1 MYGMMVSDP
10 SGNALRR
17 SELTRLLHNYDL
29 PLECFT
35 EEPAEG
41 FAPGMTQVAFLR
53 TASWKLLIPEQP
65 LPMESLLAHIPGA
78 PLAANVLR
86 RHLFL
91 RMSLMPYL
99 RPGRKVTQLTGC
111 FLLGDNL
118 LIAPVSP
125 EDTADAQLPPGVWT
139 ELNGA
144 CHEGRLRTMRGY
156 NETPV
161 LVRENTL
168 LPVSMN
174 GQSLTQT
181 TDDDTDRLTLHWF
194 QPAGEAECSLADG
207 TRYHVQRV
215 GERIVVCTDT
225 NKVFHLVVHENGVEH
240 LIQV

>member
-17 SELTRLLHNYDL
+17 SELTRLLHDYDL
-29 PLECFT
+29 PLEGFT

-41 FAPGMTQVAFLR
+41 FAPGMTQAAFLR
-53 TASWKLLIPEQP
+53 TASWKLLIPGQP

-118 LIAPVSP
+118 LVAPVSP
-125 EDTADAQLPPGVWT
+125 EDTVDAQLPPGVWT

-144 CHEGRLRTMRGY
+144 CHEGRLRAMRSY
-156 NETPV
+156 NDTPV
-161 LVRENTL
+161 LARENTL

-181 TDDDTDRLTLHWF
+181 TADDADRLTLHWF
-194 QPAGEAECSLADG
+194 QLEQEAECTLADG
-207 TRYHVQRV
+207 THYHVQRA
-215 GERIVVCTDT
+215 GESVSINT
-225 NKVFHLVVHENGVEH
+225 NTGKPFHLIVHEDGREWLVK
-240 LIQV
+240 

>member
-17 SELTRLLHNYDL
+17 SELTRLLHDYDL
-29 PLECFT
+29 PLEGFT

-41 FAPGMTQVAFLR
+41 FASGMTQAAFLR
-53 TASWKLLIPEQP
+53 TASWKLLIPGQA

-99 RPGRKVTQLTGC
+99 RSGRKVTQLTGC
-111 FLLGDNL
+111 FLLGDSL

-125 EDTADAQLPPGVWT
+125 EDTVDAQLPPGVWT

-144 CHEGRLRTMRGY
+144 CHEGRLRAMRGY

-207 TRYHVQRV
+207 TRYHVQRA
-215 GERIVVCTDT
+215 GESVSINT
-225 NKVFHLVVHENGVEH
+225 NTGKPFHLIVHEDGREWLVK
-240 LIQV
+240 